1 MPAWIL
7 RKAPGDYRPGSGPG
21 ESPTRKAGELREEGA
36 VPGASGAGAGQS
48 TLFRPGPVRRNG
60 FPGPGPAGGS
70 LTGSG
75 ASHHVDRPKQ
85 AGPAGNA
92 DCPTGGR
99 GHGLFVPQSLNND
112 SDSAT
117 YLKGG
122 IDSNGSF
129 CRLLST
135 RSIWPVAAGP
145 QVQVHLPTFPFT
157 AFDPRPKPAFCP
169 EHGFR
174 PAANSLPLS
183 DLGSRPVASGPLLLV
198 RVFRDLL
205 PSASC
210 PQLPAR
216 GSGPAASGSLR
227 PAATDPRFP
236 SRSFHP
242 AASGPQLQAH
252 GLQRSPASGPDAGG
266 PRLQVHHGLKLRPA
280 SPGWLLPAR
289 VGRPAPIGTNDADL
303 RPGWPRQVGNGIAA
317 TVVRSAGSG
326 LRGAGPVLQA
336 RSATQAGAG
345 RIATRIQGT
354 KSAAR
359 PRPLV
364 GPARGAPAP
373 HQRALPR
380 PVWRSPRRR
389 EARGARGQSR
399 AKPARR
405 EAPHA
410 TRTTAAG
417 RRRSRQSRKVRA
429 DRAAA
434 VTVASVFR
442 GGRQR
447 ADG

>member
-1 MPAWIL
+1 MTAQAGRAGWKRLLPD
-7 RKAPGDYRPGSGPG
+7 RGSGPW
-21 ESPTRKAGELREEGA
+21 S
-36 VPGASGAGAGQS
+36 
-48 TLFRPGPVRRNG
+48 FRPAVSEQRLRLGDLLERRYRFERLFLPFAFGP
-60 FPGPGPAGGS
+60 PA
-70 LTGSG
+70 
-75 ASHHVDRPKQ
+75 AS
-85 AGPAGNA
+85 
-92 DCPTGGR
+92 
-99 GHGLFVPQSLNND
+99 
-112 SDSAT
+112 
-117 YLKGG
+117 
-122 IDSNGSF
+122 
-129 CRLLST
+129 
-135 RSIWPVAAGP
+135 GP

-157 AFDPRPKPAFCP
+157 AFGPRPKPAFVP

-174 PAANSLPLS
+174 PASNSPPLS

-380 PVWRSPRRR
+380 PVWRGPRRR

-417 RRRSRQSRKVRA
+417 RRRSRQSRKLRA

-434 VTVASVFR
+434 VTVASVCRGERQGQTGKSFR
-442 GGRQR
+442 E
-447 ADG
+447 